1 MALNLL
7 ICDDDT
13 QEIAR
18 LERLLDTYAQ
28 RTGTAFQV
36 TSCSAPRDILEELEH
51 SDRFDVMFLDIYLD
65 SLNGLDLARL
75 IRRENT
81 RSKLI
86 FVSTSQDHAL
96 EAFGVNASQYLVKPV
111 AYNALAQTLDRLLAL
126 EPCITVANGAQLVR
140 VPLGE
145 LVYTETQRHYQALF
159 LVNGTSEL
167 DRLLALEPCITVA
180 NGAQLVRV
188 PLGEL
193 VYTETQRHY
202 QALFLVNGT
211 SERARMTRAEL
222 CELLGQQKRFARVGA
237 SFLVNL
243 DYVIRISADGVEL
256 QGGRVIHVPRRALA
270 ELKQQYFDYYCEEDP
285 L

>member
-140 VPLGE
+140 VL
-145 LVYTETQRHYQALF
+145 
-159 LVNGTSEL
+159 
-167 DRLLALEPCITVA
+167 
-180 NGAQLVRV
+180 
-188 PLGEL
+188 LGEL

-211 SERARMTRAEL
+211 SERARMTRTEL

>member
-159 LVNGTSEL
+159 LVNGTSE
-167 DRLLALEPCITVA
+167 
-180 NGAQLVRV
+180 
-188 PLGEL
+188 
-193 VYTETQRHY
+193 
-202 QALFLVNGT
+202 
-211 SERARMTRAEL
+211 RARMTRAEL